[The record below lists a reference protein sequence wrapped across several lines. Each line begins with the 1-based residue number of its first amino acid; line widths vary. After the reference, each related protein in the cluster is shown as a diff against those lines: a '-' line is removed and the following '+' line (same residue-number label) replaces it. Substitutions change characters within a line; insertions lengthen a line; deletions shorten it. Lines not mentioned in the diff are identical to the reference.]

1 MLEFY
6 KIRDYTHKHLIIKDN
21 DVDEYLISHGNRW
34 EKFVPPGPQGY
45 FDDIYSEIY
54 KVSEDILFEFVTDM
68 YMGNGLVYGDSHI
81 IDLKNGKI
89 IDVNKY
95 NRDVT
100 FKTGKYQLYED
111 KEYGDIFIIERDS
124 WKGCNIRSNGYI
136 RGYIDWSHIDWNKL
150 DEITLNIPVF
160 NNKIY
165 ICGENT
171 KIGCVIDLESK
182 ELICP
187 ETKKLTIK
195 VIN

>member
-6 KIRDYTHKHLIIKDN
+6 KIRDYTHKHLIIKDS
-21 DVDEYLISHGNRW
+21 DVDGYLISYGNRW
-34 EKFVPPGPQGY
+34 EVFVRY
-45 FDDIYSEIY
+45 FDESGSTRLY
-54 KVSEDILFEFVTDM
+54 KVSEDILFEFETDM
-68 YMGNGLVYGDSHI
+68 YMGNGLVYGDSHV
-81 IDLKNGKI
+81 IDLNNGKI

-111 KEYGDIFIIERDS
+111 EEYGDIFIIERDS

-136 RGYIDWSHIDWNKL
+136 RGYVDWSHIDWNML

-165 ICGENT
+165 ICGESIS
-171 KIGCVIDLESK
+171 KGCVIDLESK

-187 ETKKLTIK
+187 ETKKLTIR